1 MTSQPIP
8 AREQHYYDEAVSL
21 TNEMAKAISVKEAVN
36 LHFNIL
42 AKIAAVGPD
51 TSMMVREGLLKLIA
65 SLPDGLERMH

>member
-8 AREQHYYDEAVSL
+8 DREQRYYDEAVSL
-21 TNEMAKAISVKEAVN
+21 TNEMAQAISVKEAVN

-42 AKIAAVGPD
+42 AKIAAVDPVVALL
-51 TSMMVREGLLKLIA
+51 VREGLLKLIA